1 MNVHDLLSRI
11 NDVLPPSTAMP
22 GDAIG
27 LHIDSTRDTIARC
40 LVCLDVTAD
49 VVAEAVSTQCD
60 AIIAFHPLLYR
71 PLPRID
77 RRDRVGALVA
87 DLVRADIALV
97 AVHTTFDTFPQGTNA
112 LLAERL
118 DVSIDGVLH
127 TIAAHSNVGLGII
140 GSFAAPISDNDLAQ
154 RLSAVCGSP
163 VRWTSSATGLIH
175 RVAIVGGSGMSLW
188 DDVVASGVDAFITAD
203 VKYHA
208 FMDASGRM
216 GVFDPGHFEM
226 EQFVPQGLAHTLLMH
241 IPDVSFVASGISTNP
256 LRYTMPRL
264 ASSASSS
271 HFANAH

>member
-40 LVCLDVTAD
+40 LVCLDVTAN
-49 VVAEAVSTQCD
+49 VVAEAISTQCD
-60 AIIAFHPLLYR
+60 AVVAFHPLLYR

-87 DLVRADIALV
+87 DLVRADIALIT
-97 AVHTTFDTFPQGTNA
+97 VHTTFDTFPQGTNA

-118 DVSIDGVLH
+118 DVTIDGVLH
-127 TIAAHSNVGLGII
+127 PVSGYHNTGLGIV
-140 GSFAAPISDNDLAQ
+140 GRFAAPLSDAELAR
-154 RLSAVCGSP
+154 RLASVCGSP
-163 VRWTSSATGLIH
+163 VRWTPSASGFVH
-175 RVAIVGGSGMSLW
+175 RLAIVGGSGMSLW
-188 DDVVASGVDAFITAD
+188 DDVVASGVDAFVTAD
-203 VKYHA
+203 VRYHA
-208 FMDASGRM
+208 FMDASSRV

-226 EQFVPQGLAHTLLMH
+226 EQFVPTGLAQTLAEH
-241 IPDVSFVASGISTNP
+241 IPDVAFIASGIATNP

-264 ASSASSS
+264 AASASSS
-271 HFANAH
+271 DFANAH